1 MRLFAIAFALA
12 ACQSSSSSTSS
23 GSSSASNQA
32 VARPAGKLELV
43 DAPPTPAGANVAT
56 TIANEVTR
64 AGHDGKELVVYVGAT
79 WCEPCQ
85 QFHAAAA
92 AGKLDQAF
100 PKLRLLVFDND
111 RDGDALQAAGYRSR
125 LIPLFAL
132 PNADGTS
139 SGKQIEGSVK
149 GADAVKQISPR
160 LEALLGG

>member
-1 MRLFAIAFALA
+1 MRLLAIAFALA
-12 ACQSSSSSTSS
+12 ACQS
-23 GSSSASNQA
+23 GSNQA
-32 VARPAGKLELV
+32 TPPPAAKLELV
-43 DAPPTPAGANVAT
+43 DAPPTPAGSNAAAA
-56 TIANEVTR
+56 IANEVVR
-64 AGHDGKELVVYVGAT
+64 AQHDGKQLVVYVGAT

-111 RDGDALQAAGYRSR
+111 RDGDALEKAGYHSK
-125 LIPLFAL
+125 LIPLFVL

-160 LEALLGG
+160 LEALLAEPSGA

>member
-1 MRLFAIAFALA
+1 MTYSSRMRSVVLVLALA
-12 ACQSSSSSTSS
+12 ACQSS
-23 GSSSASNQA
+23 QA
-32 VARPAGKLELV
+32 PPPAQLKLELV
-43 DAPPTPAGANVAT
+43 DAPATPPGGTAAT
-56 TIANEVTR
+56 WIASEVTR
-64 AGHDGKELVVYVGAT
+64 AQHDGKQLVVYVGAS

-100 PKLRLLVFDND
+100 PTLRVLVFDND
-111 RDGDALQAAGYRSR
+111 RDSEALESASYHSQ

-132 PNADGTS
+132 PKPDGTA

-160 LEALLGG
+160 LEALLREAGAT

>member
-1 MRLFAIAFALA
+1 MRFLAIAFALA
-12 ACQSSSSSTSS
+12 ACQSSSSSS
-23 GSSSASNQA
+23 SNQA
-32 VARPAGKLELV
+32 AAPPAGKLELV
-43 DAPPTPAGANVAT
+43 DATAGSNAAA

-64 AGHDGKELVVYVGAT
+64 AGHDGKQLVVYVGAT

-139 SGKQIEGSVK
+139 SGKQIEGSIK

>member
-1 MRLFAIAFALA
+1 MRFFALA
-12 ACQSSSSSTSS
+12 LALTACQSTSSSSS
-23 GSSSASNQA
+23 SNQA
-32 VARPAGKLELV
+32 AAPPAGKLELV
-43 DAPPTPAGANVAT
+43 DATAGSNAAA

-64 AGHDGKELVVYVGAT
+64 AGHDGKQLVVYVGAT

-111 RDGDALQAAGYRSR
+111 RDGDALLAAGYRSR

-139 SGKQIEGSVK
+139 SGKQIEGSIK